1 MEVFMIRFI
10 KALLWL
16 IPTAFMGL
24 TMFFVPEIADTTSIF
39 YVGLIGVFL
48 GVDMVAMIKKTKEM
62 SNGEFDTV
70 KIWRYVLV
78 VLALASLLT
87 VAFIQYKSSKIM
99 VVTIGSFAAA
109 VYLIAGILLAG
120 LDGNKIATGEAK

>member
-1 MEVFMIRFI
+1 MIRFI